1 MRTSLLARRQQ
12 RNHARYRGRNDL
24 NIVPMLDVMVILTFF
39 LIFTAVF
46 SKTSILEVH
55 LPGPGAR
62 AASAVPALELE
73 VIVRRS
79 GIEIADRNSGVLE
92 RLPAIAA
99 GQDVVQL
106 SASLERLKERF
117 PDTQSATLLV
127 AEDVDYDTI
136 VQVMDAVRVR
146 QSTAGSRVVEQ
157 DAVPADRAGRCTDM
171 IRTGMKRH
179 ARHGKAGGGHGP
191 LTLIPMIDM
200 LTIMVVYL
208 LVHAADTEILPNTRN
223 ISIPQSISEQKPH
236 EATVVTVTRDMLYVD
251 GEAVVPIARIAA
263 GGDPV
268 IEPLRAALGRQA
280 ESVLGEPGSQREV
293 TVMAEKS
300 LPYSLLRRIVASCSA
315 ADYSKVSL
323 AVVEREQALLA
334 QAGS

>member
-46 SKTSILEVH
+46 SKTSIVEVH

-62 AASAVPALELE
+62 AANAVPALELE
-73 VIVRRS
+73 VIVRRG
-79 GIEIADRNSGVLE
+79 GIEVADRNIGVLE

-117 PDTQSATLLV
+117 PDIQSATLLV

-146 QSTAGSRVVEQ
+146 QSSEGSQVV
-157 DAVPADRAGRCTDM
+157 R
-171 IRTGMKRH
+171 RT
-179 ARHGKAGGGHGP
+179 
-191 LTLIPMIDM
+191 LF
-200 LTIMVVYL
+200 
-208 LVHAADTEILPNTRN
+208 
-223 ISIPQSISEQKPH
+223 PQI
-236 EATVVTVTRDMLYVD
+236 
-251 GEAVVPIARIAA
+251 
-263 GGDPV
+263 
-268 IEPLRAALGRQA
+268 ALGDA
-280 ESVLGEPGSQREV
+280 P
-293 TVMAEKS
+293 T
-300 LPYSLLRRIVASCSA
+300 
-315 ADYSKVSL
+315 
-323 AVVEREQALLA
+323 
-334 QAGS
+334 